1 VLRTLSEEEE
11 EDKENTEE
19 GDVNEKEV
27 GTGGRGR

>member
-11 EDKENTEE
+11 EDKQNTEE

-27 GTGGRGR
+27 GTVE

>member
-11 EDKENTEE
+11 EDKDNTEE

-27 GTGGRGR
+27 CTGGRGR